1 MLCLVF
7 LVHIIWYKNTC
18 KHKKKELALKVY
30 QSFPLKKSLE
40 DLWSGGLCG
49 LLLEAEQL
57 NDL

>member
-18 KHKKKELALKVY
+18 KHKKKELALKIY
-30 QSFPLKKSLE
+30 QSFSLRNNLE

-49 LLLEAEQL
+49 LLLDAE
-57 NDL
+57 